1 MRTWEP
7 RVWPVAAARCGSR
20 AVPASPRC
28 QHPAA
33 AGRQHRPLGSS
44 FYLLGL
50 VNPASP
56 PLTFLSF
63 LSVYWAPVSSANS
76 RSSSVPPV
84 SFPASSQAAAHQLP
98 AMRILEPVLL
108 RLAPRTHL
116 LSVSASSGRSGHSP
130 GAKAGRVRRIQL
142 GHLSKMVSL

>member
-63 LSVYWAPVSSANS
+63 LSVYRAPVSSANS
-76 RSSSVPPV
+76 RLSSVPPM

-142 GHLSKMVSL
+142 GHLSEMVSL